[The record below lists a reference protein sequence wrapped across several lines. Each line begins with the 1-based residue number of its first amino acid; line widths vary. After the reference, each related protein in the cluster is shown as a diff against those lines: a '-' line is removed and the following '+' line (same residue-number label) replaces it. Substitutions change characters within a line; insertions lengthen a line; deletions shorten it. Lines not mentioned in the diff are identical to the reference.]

1 LFFDS
6 RKIFEP
12 FTKVPVGSMEKLHGV
27 IDEELKLLM
36 DIGY

>member
-12 FTKVPVGSMEKLHGV
+12 LAEVPVGGMEKLHGV